1 MNYTVNVK
9 ERVHWIG
16 VNDRRLHLFENM
28 WPLDY
33 GVSYNAYVINDEKV
47 AIVDTV
53 EIGTTTDY
61 IHKLKSIIGEKPVDY
76 VIVNHMEPDHSGA
89 LGALLE
95 RYPNAKII
103 GNIKTFNIVRAYFD
117 FPEENFMTVKD
128 GDELD
133 LGYHKLKFVMTPW
146 VHWPETMMTYDM
158 TEKILFSCD
167 AFGTF
172 GSLDGGIF
180 DDEINFDFFEE
191 EMRRYYSNIV
201 GKYSNMVQKA
211 FKKLEGV
218 EIKTICSSHGPIW
231 RSNPEKVLELY
242 RKWSNWET
250 ERGVVIIYGTM
261 YGNTEKMAEI
271 IARGLV
277 ENGIKNIRMY
287 DASKTHNSYI
297 IRDIWKYKGVIIGSC
312 AYNSGMFPKVQQLTK
327 ELQHMKVQNRLLGLF
342 GSYSWNGGGV
352 KKLLEFQENIGWEMV
367 ADPVDVKGAP
377 SDDDFEKGRVLAE
390 NMAKKL
396 IAEFPNK

>member
-9 ERVHWIG
+9 GKIDWIG

-33 GVSYNAYVINDEKV
+33 GVSYNSYVINDEKV
-47 AIVDTV
+47 AVIDTV
-53 EIGTTTDY
+53 ELGNTSDY
-61 IHKLKSIIGEKPVDY
+61 LEKLCSIIGDKNVDY
-76 VIVNHMEPDHSGA
+76 LIVNHMEPDHSGA
-89 LGALLE
+89 MGALITK
-95 RYPNAKII
+95 YPEVKII
-103 GNIKTFNIVRAYFD
+103 GNVKTFGIVRAYFD
-117 FPEENFMTVKD
+117 FPEENFMEVKD
-128 GDELD
+128 GDELE

-146 VHWPETMMTYDM
+146 VHWPETMMTYDL
-158 TEKILFSCD
+158 TEKVLFSCD

-218 EIKTICSSHGPIW
+218 EVKTICSSHGPIW
-231 RSNPEKVLELY
+231 RSNPEKVLHLY
-242 RKWSNWET
+242 DKWSRQET
-250 ERGVVIIYGTM
+250 ERGVVIVYGTM
-261 YGNTEKMAEI
+261 YGNTEKMAEV

-287 DASKTHNSYI
+287 DASKTHISYI
-297 IRDIWKYKGVIIGSC
+297 IRDIWKYKGLILGSC
-312 AYNSGMFPKVQQLTK
+312 AYNSGMFPKVQQLVK
-327 ELQHMKVQNRLLGLF
+327 ELEHMKVQNHLLGLF
-342 GSYSWNGGGV
+342 GSFSWTGGGV
-352 KKLLEFQENIGWEMV
+352 KKLLQFHENIGWDLV
-367 ADPVDVKGAP
+367 AEPVEVKGAP
-377 SDDDFEKGRVLAE
+377 KPEHNEACMKLGK
-390 NMAKKL
+390 NMAEKL
-396 IAEFPNK
+396 KLEFPL